1 MKALVVLTLVCLLA
15 GGASARTLRIAADPN
30 NLPFSNDREEGFEN
44 ALASMLARDLGAGIE
59 YVWRAQRRGF
69 FRESFQGD
77 RCDLV
82 LGAPVGFERAHVT
95 APYYRSSYVFVT
107 RDGLAIASL
116 DDPRLKT
123 LRVGIAVVGDDG
135 ADPPTTLA
143 LARRGIVDN
152 VTGFSVYGDYREPSP
167 PLRLLDALDRGQ
179 IDVAL
184 GWGPVA
190 GAAAHARP
198 GAYRITP
205 VTPDPDPLTGMPFS
219 FAIGIGVRKDE
230 PALAR
235 EIESFLARR
244 RPDIER
250 LLDAHGIPRTAP

>member
-1 MKALVVLTLVCLLA
+1 MKTLLVVVLALGLA
-15 GGASARTLRIAADPN
+15 GGAAARTLRIAADPN

-77 RCDLV
+77 HCDLV
-82 LGAPVGFERAHVT
+82 LGVPAGFERAHVT
-95 APYYRSSYVFVT
+95 TPYYRSSYVFVT
-107 RDGLAIASL
+107 RNDLAISSL

-152 VTGFSVYGDYREPSP
+152 VTGFSVYGDYREPNP
-167 PLRLLDALDRGQ
+167 PQRLLDALDKGT

-184 GWGPVA
+184 AWGPVA

-198 GAYRITP
+198 GAYRVSP

-230 PALAR
+230 PELAG
-235 EIESFLARR
+235 EIERFLARR
-244 RPDIER
+244 KPDIER
-250 LLDAHGIPRTAP
+250 LLDAHGIPRSAP